1 MCCGVFV
8 LIFPVFHIF
17 IVILRA
23 ICYKDPIFVN
33 MFTVVIIMAAG
44 MLAGYLLRRQKKL
57 ISLSEKLVMW
67 AIYLLLFLLGVA
79 IGVNDQILE
88 RFADLGLLA
97 LAITFGGVAG
107 SIFMGWVVF
116 SVFFREKKV
125 ES

>member
-1 MCCGVFV
+1 
-8 LIFPVFHIF
+8 
-17 IVILRA
+17 
-23 ICYKDPIFVN
+23 
-33 MFTVVIIMAAG
+33 MFTVVLIMAAG

>member
-1 MCCGVFV
+1 
-8 LIFPVFHIF
+8 
-17 IVILRA
+17 
-23 ICYKDPIFVN
+23 
-33 MFTVVIIMAAG
+33 MFTVVLIMAAG
-44 MLAGYLLRRQKKL
+44 MLAGYLLRKQKKL

-97 LAITFGGVAG
+97 LLITIGGVAG
-107 SIFMGWVVF
+107 SIFLGWIVF
-116 SVFFREKKV
+116 SIFFREKRV